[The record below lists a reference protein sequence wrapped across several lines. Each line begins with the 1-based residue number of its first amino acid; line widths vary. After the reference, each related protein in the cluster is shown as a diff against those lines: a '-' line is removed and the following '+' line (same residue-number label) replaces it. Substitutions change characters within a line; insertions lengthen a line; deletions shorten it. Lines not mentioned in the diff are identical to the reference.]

1 MGSAAEADDARRG
14 ADGHLRRPALPR
26 RPADVDADWLTQVLA
41 PSAPSGAQVV
51 RFAVSDVGAGMGLLG
66 RLIRYEL
73 AWKDGQ
79 GLTSVV
85 VKLPAEGSRSRALA
99 VRMAMYR
106 REVGFYRD
114 LGAASDVAVRCHHA
128 DVDERT
134 QDFVLVLDDL
144 TDAAT
149 VDQLDGCP
157 VDRAAEVLTAVAGL
171 HARHWDDTG
180 LEGAPQQ
187 QRFGGSLFAE
197 QLARSVD
204 ACWPDV
210 RAAFGDE
217 LSPLATAIGDGLADA
232 LPRVAE
238 SLSRPPITLS
248 HGDLR
253 LDNVFFDEAAG
264 VRLCDWQLSGR
275 SRGARDVA
283 YFLTQSLTPEVRRDA
298 ERDLVRWYLDQL
310 AARGVRYDERTAW
323 ADYRAGTIV
332 GFVYA
337 IVALAGLDQVD
348 ARSAALPRAML
359 RRSAT
364 AMTEAGYFL
373 SE

>member
-1 MGSAAEADDARRG
+1 M
-14 ADGHLRRPALPR
+14 HL
-26 RPADVDADWLTQVLA
+26 T
-41 PSAPSGAQVV
+41 
-51 RFAVSDVGAGMGLLG
+51 VSDVGTGMGLLG
-66 RLIRYEL
+66 RLRRYDL
-73 AWKDGQ
+73 AWEGGQ
-79 GLTSVV
+79 GPTSVV
-85 VKLPAEGSRSRALA
+85 IKLPAEGARSRALA
-99 VRMAMYR
+99 VQMAMYL

-114 LGAASDVAVRCHHA
+114 LGAASDIAVRCHHA
-128 DVDERT
+128 DVDEQT
-134 QDFVLVLDDL
+134 QEFVLVLDDL
-144 TDAAT
+144 TNALT

-157 VDRAAEVLTAVAGL
+157 IDRAAEVLTAVAGL
-171 HARHWDDTG
+171 HARHWDDAG

-204 ACWPDV
+204 ACWPGV
-210 RAAFGDE
+210 RAAFGDD
-217 LSPLATAIGDGLADA
+217 LSPLAMAIGDGLAGA

-238 SLSRPPITLS
+238 ALSRPPITLS

-298 ERDLVRWYLDQL
+298 EGDLVRWYLDQL
-310 AARGVRYDERTAW
+310 GARGVHYDETTAW
-323 ADYRAGTIV
+323 ADYGAGTIV
-332 GFVYA
+332 GFAYA
-337 IVALAGLDQVD
+337 IVALAGLDQDD

-359 RRSAT
+359 RRSAK
-364 AMTEAGYFL
+364 AMTEAEL
-373 SE
+373 SLPE